1 MANNAQDTAVAATLV
16 ELAQADPAVHELD
29 QATEAILA
37 SATDFTIATVEE
49 YEASASGLKA
59 IKAKQREMNDLRL
72 TLTRPLD
79 DAKGRIMGLFKPAG
93 DRLARAET
101 LIKDGMLAFT
111 REQER
116 TRREAEAEARA
127 AAERE
132 AAALLRRAEAARK
145 RGKED
150 KAEELED
157 RAASVPVPIV
167 TAAKPNVSGVATRTT
182 WRAEVADLRELVQA
196 CADGR
201 QPLSLIEPNM
211 VVINA
216 QARALKHELRIPGV
230 RAVPEEG
237 IAARADR

>member
-1 MANNAQDTAVAATLV
+1 MAKVSDTAAAATLV
-16 ELAQADPAVHELD
+16 EAAQADPAVHELD
-29 QATEAILA
+29 AATEAILA

-49 YEASASGLKA
+49 YEASAGGLKA
-59 IKAKQREMNDLRL
+59 IKAKQRELNDLRL

-79 DAKGRIMGLFKPAG
+79 DAKGRIMALFKPAG

-101 LIKDGMLAFT
+101 LIKAGMLAFS
-111 REQER
+111 REEER
-116 TRREAEAEARA
+116 RRQEAEAEARA

-132 AAALLRRAEAARK
+132 AAALRRQAETARR
-145 RGKED
+145 RGNED
-150 KAEELED
+150 KAEDLED

-201 QPLSLIEPNM
+201 QPLSLLEPNM
-211 VVINA
+211 SILNA
-216 QARALKHELRIPGV
+216 QARALKRELAIPGV

-237 IAARADR
+237 IAARAER